1 MAYRYSW
8 QSDLLGPPS
17 LVSCDVK
24 GTFLSEI
31 LKPTSSEWVKL
42 YLHYR
47 IRLYYEA
54 VHKSE
59 TLFASHNK
67 YIYIYVLSTD

>member
-17 LVSCDVK
+17 LVSNVK
-24 GTFLSEI
+24 GTFLSEM

-67 YIYIYVLSTD
+67 YIYVLSTD